1 MMAFIWAVV
10 RPYALKI
17 GLALAVVLTILAV
30 LARVKQAG
38 RTQERLEQA
47 NRQAKIRQRQ
57 EKTMAKS
64 PRTKKEIIG
73 ALEKGTF

>member
-47 NRQAKIRQRQ
+47 NKQAKIRQRQ
-57 EKTMAKS
+57 EKAMSKS
-64 PRTKKEIIG
+64 PRTKKEIIA
-73 ALEKGTF
+73 ALEKGAF